1 MVTVMPTDLFEEVLE
16 LPDPAAQRRYSR
28 LVGLDHVKERLGK
41 EGALLLNP
49 KLLRDWSERHHDG
62 RVITAVARFEE
73 RPPLI
78 VFAGDVGTGK
88 TTLAESFGDPIA
100 RTHRIAVRVMRLSLR
115 TRGTGA
121 VGEMTRLLSAA
132 FDTVIE
138 RARSTG
144 GRAATILVIDEADAL
159 AQSRELSQMHHEDR
173 AGVNTLIRG
182 IDQFATDRL
191 PVLVV
196 MCTNRLT
203 ALDPAV
209 RRRAAAEF
217 CFDRPDQAQRVQVLQ
232 EALEG
237 AGLTDA
243 DIAHVARLTGDDGRG
258 YGYTYSDLVQRLIP
272 AAVLAAYPDERLTV
286 EVLAG
291 QIAQHPPTTPFG
303 RDQ

>member
-1 MVTVMPTDLFEEVLE
+1 MVTVMATDLFEEVLE
-16 LPDPAAQRRYSR
+16 LPDPGAQRRYAR
-28 LVGLDHVKERLGK
+28 LVGLDAVNDRLGK
-41 EGALLLNP
+41 EAALLLHP
-49 KLLRDWSERHHDG
+49 KLLRDWSERHHQG
-62 RVITAVARFEE
+62 KVIPVVAQFEE

-132 FDTVIE
+132 FDAVIE
-138 RARSTG
+138 QARSG
-144 GRAATILVIDEADAL
+144 GDRAATILVIDEADAL
-159 AQSRELSQMHHEDR
+159 AQSRELTQMHHEDR

-182 IDQFATDRL
+182 IDQLAAERL

-196 MCTNRLT
+196 MCTNRLG

-217 CFDRPDQAQRVQVLQ
+217 CFNRPDEAQRAQVLR
-232 EALEG
+232 EVLDG
-237 AGLTDA
+237 AGLSGD
-243 DIAHVARLTGDDGRG
+243 DITHLARLTGDDGRG
-258 YGYTYSDLVQRLIP
+258 YGYSYSDLVQRLVP
-272 AAVLAAYPDERLTV
+272 AAVMAAYPDHPLTV
-286 EVLAG
+286 DVLAA
-291 QIAQHPPTTPFG
+291 QIALHPPTTPFDH
-303 RDQ
+303 DQ

>member
-1 MVTVMPTDLFEEVLE
+1 MVTAMPTDLFEEVLE
-16 LPDPAAQRRYSR
+16 LPDPAAQRRYAR

-41 EGALLLNP
+41 EAALLLDP

-62 RVITAVARFEE
+62 RVITAVAQFEE
-73 RPPLI
+73 RPPRI

-88 TTLAESFGDPIA
+88 TTLAESFGDAIA

-121 VGEMTRLLSAA
+121 VVEMTRLLSAA

-138 RARSTG
+138 EARAVG
-144 GRAATILVIDEADAL
+144 DRAATILVIDEADAL
-159 AQSRELSQMHHEDR
+159 AQSRELTQMHHEDR

-182 IDQFATDRL
+182 IDQLAAERL

-196 MCTNRLT
+196 MCTNRLA

-217 CFDRPDQAQRVQVLQ
+217 CFDRPDQAQRAQVLR
-232 EALEG
+232 EALHG
-237 AGLTDA
+237 AGLTED
-243 DIAHVARLTGDDGRG
+243 DITHLARLTGDDGRG
-258 YGYTYSDLVQRLIP
+258 YSYTFSDLVQRLIP
-272 AAVLAAYPDERLTV
+272 AAVLAAYPDQPLTAG
-286 EVLAG
+286 VLAA
-291 QIAQHPPTTPFG
+291 QIARHPPTTRFG
-303 RDQ
+303 RDR

>member
-1 MVTVMPTDLFEEVLE
+1 MVTGMATDLFEEVLE
-16 LPDPAAQRRYSR
+16 LPDPAAQRRYAR
-28 LVGLDHVKERLGK
+28 LVGLDYVKDRLAK
-41 EGALLLNP
+41 EAALLLNP

-62 RVITAVARFEE
+62 RVIAAVAQFEE
-73 RPPLI
+73 RPPLL

-138 RARSTG
+138 QARAAG
-144 GRAATILVIDEADAL
+144 DRAATILVIDEADAL
-159 AQSRELSQMHHEDR
+159 AQSRELTQMYHEDR

-182 IDQFATDRL
+182 VDRLADERL

-196 MCTNRLT
+196 MCTNRLA

-217 CFDRPDQAQRVQVLQ
+217 CFDRPDQTQRAQVLRV
-232 EALEG
+232 ALDG
-237 AGLTDA
+237 AGLTEA
-243 DIAHVARLTGDDGRG
+243 DIANLARLTGDDGRG

-272 AAVLAAYPDERLTV
+272 AAVLAAYPDQPLTV
-286 EVLAG
+286 EVLAA
-291 QIAQHPPTTPFG
+291 QVAQHPSTMPFG
-303 RDQ
+303 HD

>member
-1 MVTVMPTDLFEEVLE
+1 MVTAMPTGLFEEVLE
-16 LPDPAAQRRYSR
+16 LPDPAAQRRFAR

-41 EGALLLNP
+41 QAALLLNP
-49 KLLRDWSERHHDG
+49 KLLHDWSQRHHDG
-62 RVITAVARFEE
+62 RVIAAVAQFEE
-73 RPPLI
+73 QPPLI

-100 RTHRIAVRVMRLSLR
+100 RTQRIAVRVLRLSLR

-138 RARSTG
+138 EARAVG
-144 GRAATILVIDEADAL
+144 DRAATILVIDEADAL
-159 AQSRELSQMHHEDR
+159 AQSRELTQMHHEDR

-182 IDQFATDRL
+182 IDQLAGERL

-217 CFDRPDQAQRVQVLQ
+217 CFDRPDQAQRAQVLR

-243 DIAHVARLTGDDGRG
+243 DITYLARLTGDDGRG
-258 YGYTYSDLVQRLIP
+258 FGYTYSDLVQRLIP
-272 AAVLAAYPDERLTV
+272 AAVLAAYPNQPLTV
-286 EVLAG
+286 EVLAA
-291 QIAQHPPTTPFG
+291 QIARHPPTTPFG
-303 RDQ
+303 HDR

>member
-1 MVTVMPTDLFEEVLE
+1 MTTDLFEEVLE
-16 LPDPAAQRRYSR
+16 LPDPAAQRRYIR
-28 LVGLDHVKERLGK
+28 LVGLDHVKDRLGK
-41 EGALLLNP
+41 EAALLLNP

-62 RVITAVARFEE
+62 RVIAAITQFEE

-100 RTHRIAVRVMRLSLR
+100 RAHRIAVRVMRLSLR

-132 FDTVIE
+132 FDSVIE
-138 RARSTG
+138 QARTAG
-144 GRAATILVIDEADAL
+144 DRAATILVIDEADAL
-159 AQSRELSQMHHEDR
+159 AQSRELTQMHHEDR

-182 IDQFATDRL
+182 VDRLADERL

-196 MCTNRLT
+196 MCTNRLA

-217 CFDRPDQAQRVQVLQ
+217 CFDRPDQAQRAQVLRG
-232 EALEG
+232 ALDG
-237 AGLTDA
+237 AGLTEA
-243 DIAHVARLTGDDGRG
+243 DIVHLARLTGDDGRG

-272 AAVLAAYPDERLTV
+272 AAVLAAYPSQPVTV
-286 EVLAG
+286 EVLA
-291 QIAQHPPTTPFG
+291 AQVARHPPTTPFG
-303 RDQ
+303 HDQ

>member
-1 MVTVMPTDLFEEVLE
+1 MVTPMSTDLFEEVLE
-16 LPDPAAQRRYSR
+16 LPDPAAQRRYTR
-28 LVGLDHVKERLGK
+28 LVGLDHVKDRLGK
-41 EGALLLNP
+41 EAALLLNP

-62 RVITAVARFEE
+62 RVIAAITQFEE

-100 RTHRIAVRVMRLSLR
+100 RAHRIGVRVMRLSLR

-132 FDTVIE
+132 FDTVVE
-138 RARSTG
+138 QARTAG
-144 GRAATILVIDEADAL
+144 DRAATILIIDEADAL
-159 AQSRELSQMHHEDR
+159 AQSRELTQMHHEDR

-182 IDQFATDRL
+182 VDRLADERL

-196 MCTNRLT
+196 MCTNRLA

-217 CFDRPDQAQRVQVLQ
+217 SFDRPDQAQRAQVLRA
-232 EALEG
+232 ALEG

-243 DIAHVARLTGDDGRG
+243 DITHLARLTGDDGRG
-258 YGYTYSDLVQRLIP
+258 YGCTYSDLVQRLIP
-272 AAVLAAYPDERLTV
+272 AAVLAAYPDQPVTV
-286 EVLAG
+286 EVLAAE
-291 QIAQHPPTTPFG
+291 IVRHPPTTPFG
-303 RDQ
+303 HGQ

>member
-1 MVTVMPTDLFEEVLE
+1 MVTVMSTDLFEEVLE
-16 LPDPAAQRRYSR
+16 LPDPTAQRRYTR
-28 LVGLDHVKERLGK
+28 LVGLDHVKDQLGK
-41 EGALLLNP
+41 EAALLLNP
-49 KLLRDWSERHHDG
+49 KLLRDWSERHHHG
-62 RVITAVARFEE
+62 RVSAAVAQFEE

-78 VFAGDVGTGK
+78 IFTGDVGTGK

-100 RTHRIAVRVMRLSLR
+100 RAHKIAVRVMRLSLR

-138 RARSTG
+138 QARATG
-144 GRAATILVIDEADAL
+144 DRAATILVIDEADAL
-159 AQSRELSQMHHEDR
+159 AQSRELTQMHHEDR

-182 IDQFATDRL
+182 IDQIAAERL

-196 MCTNRLT
+196 MCTNRLV

-217 CFDRPDQAQRVQVLQ
+217 CFDRPNQAQRAQVLRG
-232 EALEG
+232 ALDG
-237 AGLTDA
+237 AGFTDA
-243 DIAHVARLTGDDGRG
+243 DITDLARLTGDDGRG

-272 AAVLAAYPDERLTV
+272 AAVLAAYPNQPMTV
-286 EVLAG
+286 EVLAA
-291 QIAQHPPTTPFG
+291 QIARHPPTTPFG
-303 RDQ
+303 HEG

>member
-1 MVTVMPTDLFEEVLE
+1 MATDLFEEVLE
-16 LPDPAAQRRYSR
+16 LPDPAAQRRYDR
-28 LVGLDHVKERLGK
+28 LVGLDHVKDRLGK
-41 EGALLLNP
+41 EATLLLNP
-49 KLLRDWSERHHDG
+49 KLLRDWSERHHQG
-62 RVITAVARFEE
+62 RVIAAVSQFEE

-100 RTHRIAVRVMRLSLR
+100 RTHHIAVRVMRLSLR

-138 RARSTG
+138 QARATG
-144 GRAATILVIDEADAL
+144 DRAVTILVIDEADAL
-159 AQSRELSQMHHEDR
+159 AQSRELTQMHHEDR

-182 IDQFATDRL
+182 IDQLAAERL

-196 MCTNRLT
+196 MCTNRLA

-217 CFDRPDQAQRVQVLQ
+217 YFDRPDEAQRAQVLRD
-232 EALEG
+232 ALDG
-237 AGLTDA
+237 AGLGDD
-243 DIAHVARLTGDDGRG
+243 DIIHLARRTGDDGRG
-258 YGYTYSDLVQRLIP
+258 YGYSYSDLIQRLVP
-272 AAVLAAYPDERLTV
+272 AAVLTAYPDQPLTV
-286 EVLAG
+286 DVLA
-291 QIAQHPPTTPFG
+291 AQVARHPPTTPFG
-303 RDQ
+303 HDR